1 MAASVAY
8 YAFVSLIPALL
19 LLLVAATAVF
29 GGAVAE
35 FVLTAVADFIT
46 PTGRGTIEDA
56 FESATG
62 RTSAS
67 VVGVG
72 VLAWTNLK
80 MFRALNT
87 AFISVYGVN
96 KRPDLLDELGEATVV
111 AVSIGVGIVAMIG
124 MGVTV
129 AALEPGR
136 LVGAASM
143 LAMPVLL
150 TALFFPMY
158 YILPPDVHPREAV
171 PGAVV
176 AAIGWTVLRAGFQAY
191 ALRAGTFQV
200 YGVIGGVLVL
210 VTWLY
215 IAAIVVI
222 LGAVVNAVL
231 AGETEGAV
239 GGAGPEPDLGPD
251 DRQLQQ
257 AARRTPGMAEREGT
271 ARGAG
276 GTGPDDAPRDGDA
289 AGAGAGASGDRTGDA
304 DRERPEAAPDVAAL
318 AAEVRRLRAELDA
331 FEADVEERTVERP
344 RLEAELKRY
353 VRRRLRR
360 GHARGWGPY
369 LVLLYGTA
377 MVLGA
382 FYFLRGGWAIAA
394 MLIVLLST
402 LGLYTLFVL
411 VGVGLGLVGTP
422 GRALDYLRDRRE

>member
-1 MAASVAY
+1 M
-8 YAFVSLIPALL
+8 
-19 LLLVAATAVF
+19 
-29 GGAVAE
+29 
-35 FVLTAVADFIT
+35 
-46 PTGRGTIEDA
+46 
-56 FESATG
+56 
-62 RTSAS
+62 
-67 VVGVG
+67 
-72 VLAWTNLK
+72 LAWTNLK

-176 AAIGWTVLRAGFQAY
+176 AAI
-191 ALRAGTFQV
+191 
-200 YGVIGGVLVL
+200 
-210 VTWLY
+210 
-215 IAAIVVI
+215 VVI

-271 ARGAG
+271 APGAG

-289 AGAGAGASGDRTGDA
+289 AGADPGDGDGVGAGASGDRTGDA
-304 DRERPEAAPDVAAL
+304 DRERPEAAPDVTAL